1 MGILVIGQA
10 ICFPTGMLQSTFTQ
24 KFLMM
29 IFAGF
34 CAACLF
40 WMFRH
45 FIEEALWES
54 SDAGYK
60 QSLHGKTMQS
70 Q

>member
-1 MGILVIGQA
+1 M
-10 ICFPTGMLQSTFTQ
+10 
-24 KFLMM
+24 MM
-29 IFAGF
+29 IFSGF

-45 FIEEALWES
+45 FVEEPLWES

-60 QSLHGKTMQS
+60 QSLRGKTMQS